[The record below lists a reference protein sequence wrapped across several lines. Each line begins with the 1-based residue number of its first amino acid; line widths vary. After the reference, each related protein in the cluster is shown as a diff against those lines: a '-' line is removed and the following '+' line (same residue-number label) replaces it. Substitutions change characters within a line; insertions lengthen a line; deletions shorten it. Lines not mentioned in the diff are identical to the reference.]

1 MLSNT
6 ELTELANFY
15 NIPLKSI
22 SLKDQLPY
30 PARQGNYIINLASYK
45 RNSSVQGT
53 HWVCLI
59 LAENTFY
66 CDPFGAP
73 APKEVMTYI
82 KSFSPKHYAYNQTI
96 IQDLKTETCG
106 YYALGLMLF
115 LKANP
120 SKDFYAN
127 CKRYVD
133 MFDDD
138 TRRNEDILKSIFRL
152 YSNGQP
158 HPLIKRLY
166 RE

>member
-6 ELTELANFY
+6 ELTEIASVY
-15 NIPLKSI
+15 NIPLRAI
-22 SLKDQLPY
+22 CLKDQLPY
-30 PARQGNYIINLASYK
+30 PAREGNYIINLASYK

-59 LAENTFY
+59 LAENSFY

-82 KSFSPKHYAYNQTI
+82 KSFNPKHYAYNQLI
-96 IQDLKTETCG
+96 IQDLASETCG
-106 YYALGLMLF
+106 YFVMSLLLF

-133 MFDDD
+133 LFDDD
-138 TRRNEDILKSIFRL
+138 TDRNDGILKSIYRI
-152 YSNGQP
+152 YSNGRT
-158 HPLIKRLY
+158 HPLISRLFK
-166 RE
+166 E